1 MKLFDRAGQS
11 VRPWLLMGQLRLP
24 LVVLPVLASF
34 RRLSFEGATAAG
46 RMTFL
51 EEMGVPV
58 WALQCALLFTIPVVT
73 GCLQMSFSVTWGLVL
88 FAAFTLE
95 TELLLGVGTVLSLS
109 VFLGWYVSLFRYPH
123 SICALWGGTRG
134 YGNVKGEDAMGIMS
148 LGCWQAWD
156 LLVHALPAF
165 LMLLWHGP
173 GITMRGMPY
182 TGTVTPAAVAMALP
196 LNLLWLW
203 GIGLSLGKPLGV
215 RLADTNAAYA
225 ISPALPKKAWK
236 WVHASHWVVC
246 LLWVSMLVV
255 PSRYSSTVGFFFG
268 LVLWHL
274 FAATNLRD
282 DLLVGRTTFF
292 MATHLLAVI
301 GAYRATVHPSA
312 AKLWVEA
319 VLGWMIGGF
328 GITCGAHRLWS
339 HRSYTA
345 KTPFRIFLMLL
356 NSFANQGTIYHWA
369 RDHRAHHKYTDTPAD
384 PHDTNRGFFFAHIGW
399 LLVPK
404 HPDIKAKGDTIPCHD
419 LKADPV
425 VMFQER
431 AERMFMWN
439 EIVSFLLPAFYGK
452 YVYGDFWLGFFVH
465 GMLRWILCLNATWCV
480 NSVAHFFGDNK
491 YDPAASA
498 KESWTTT
505 ILAVGEG
512 WHSYHHKY
520 PYDYATSE
528 FGADSQWNPSK
539 ILIDIAAMLGQA
551 SNLKRA
557 DKIARKDLA
566 KRAET
571 KADHAKE
578 EDAKED
584 PSQVADKIDKV
595 KGA

>member
-1 MKLFDRAGQS
+1 
-11 VRPWLLMGQLRLP
+11 
-24 LVVLPVLASF
+24 
-34 RRLSFEGATAAG
+34 
-46 RMTFL
+46 
-51 EEMGVPV
+51 
-58 WALQCALLFTIPVVT
+58 
-73 GCLQMSFSVTWGLVL
+73 
-88 FAAFTLE
+88 
-95 TELLLGVGTVLSLS
+95 
-109 VFLGWYVSLFRYPH
+109 VSN
-123 SICALWGGTRG
+123 T
-134 YGNVKGEDAMGIMS
+134 S
-148 LGCWQAWD
+148 LGYW
-156 LLVHALPAF
+156 LHALPA
-165 LMLLWHGP
+165 LWVVFRHGP
-173 GITMRGMPY
+173 GVSFQGAAY
-182 TGTVTPAAVAMALP
+182 SGSVTPAAVALALP
-196 LNLLWLW
+196 LNMLWLW
-203 GIGLSLGKPLGV
+203 GVGLSLGKPWGGS
-215 RLADTNAAYA
+215 LADTNAAYR
-225 ISPALPKKAWK
+225 ITPALPKKAWT
-236 WVHASHWVVC
+236 WIHGSHWAVC
-246 LLWVSMLVV
+246 LLWGALLMLPTTYAWWAGSLLAVM
-255 PSRYSSTVGFFFG
+255 T
-268 LVLWHL
+268 WHL
-274 FAATNLRD
+274 FASTNLRD
-282 DLLVGRTTFF
+282 DLLIGRATFF
-292 MATHLLAVI
+292 LITHAFALV
-301 GAYRATVHPSA
+301 GAYKATVHPSA
-312 AKLWVEA
+312 AKLWTEA
-319 VLGWMIGGF
+319 VLMWMTGGF

-339 HRSYTA
+339 HRSYNA
-345 KTPFRIFLMLL
+345 KTPFRIFLMIL

-369 RDHRAHHKYTDTPAD
+369 RDHRAHHKWTDTPAD